1 MAEQSQINK
10 LDRIL
15 KQNIEDMEKAT
26 EANLISVPPLSLI
39 HI

>member
-26 EANLISVPPLSLI
+26 EAHPALRR
-39 HI
+39 